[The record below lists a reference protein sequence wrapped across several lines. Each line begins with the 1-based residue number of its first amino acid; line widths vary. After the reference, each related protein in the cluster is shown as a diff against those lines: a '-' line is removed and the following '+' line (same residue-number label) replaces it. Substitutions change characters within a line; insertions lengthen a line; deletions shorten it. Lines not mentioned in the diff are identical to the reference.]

1 MNMYSKQTI
10 LNFLE
15 ANADFI
21 AHDMLTDNYKQKLFN
36 DKELYDLFAYLFTY
50 PEKKLALF
58 KPWVEWYQARWH
70 VQ

>member
-21 AHDMLTDNYKQKLFN
+21 AHDILTDNYKQKVFN
-36 DKELYDLFAYLFTY
+36 DKELSDLFAYLFTY